1 MQQVKVW
8 VWVII
13 YKWDKVLLWKRKNSH
28 WENTWSFPGWH
39 LEFWESFEECAQR
52 ETLEEVWINIKNFKN
67 FWTTND
73 IFSEE
78 NKHYVTI
85 FISCEYEK
93 WEVQLLEPEKCLEWK
108 WFDKNNLPENLFLPI
123 KNLLKEKRNFL

>member
-8 VWVII
+8 VWAII
-13 YKWDKVLLWKRKNSH
+13 YKWDKVLLGKRKNSH

-39 LEFWESFEECAQR
+39 LEYWESFQDCATR
-52 ETLEEVWINIKNFKN
+52 ETLEETWIILKNIKY

-73 IFSEE
+73 IFTED

-85 FISCEYEK
+85 FMRWEYNS
-93 WEVQLLEPEKCLEWK
+93 WEVQLLEPEKCIEWK
-108 WFDKNNLPENLFLPI
+108 WFDKDKLPEHLFLPI
-123 KNLLKEKRNFL
+123 HNLLKEKRNL